1 MKPGDNINFG
11 QSRVYSTE
19 AKSTFIGSDVRGF
32 AGDPMRLKEK
42 FTKPNIN
49 FGTSPNK
56 DQMMTV
62 AQANDKAVSQQIVGG
77 SINLLNKD

>member
-19 AKSTFIGSDVRGF
+19 AKSTFVGSDVKGF

-42 FTKPNIN
+42 F
-49 FGTSPNK
+49 
-56 DQMMTV
+56 
-62 AQANDKAVSQQIVGG
+62 
-77 SINLLNKD
+77 